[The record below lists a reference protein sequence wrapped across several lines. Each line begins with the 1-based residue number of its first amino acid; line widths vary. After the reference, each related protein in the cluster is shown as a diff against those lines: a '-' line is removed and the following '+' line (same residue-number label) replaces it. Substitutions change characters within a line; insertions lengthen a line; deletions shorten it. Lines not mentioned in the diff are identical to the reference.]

1 MQELLRCPA
10 SASLGDKLLRWSSM
24 FLINLIKHFKMIFIY
39 IYIYIYILSVL
50 GDITLC
56 ASDTRQIA
64 GSETDTP

>member
-1 MQELLRCPA
+1 
-10 SASLGDKLLRWSSM
+10 M

-39 IYIYIYILSVL
+39 VYIYILSVL